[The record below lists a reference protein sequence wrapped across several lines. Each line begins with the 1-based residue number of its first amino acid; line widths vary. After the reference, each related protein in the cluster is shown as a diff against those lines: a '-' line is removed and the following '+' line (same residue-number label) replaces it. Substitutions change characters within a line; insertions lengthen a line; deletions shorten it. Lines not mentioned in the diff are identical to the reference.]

1 MADNTYDAIVI
12 GSGIS
17 GGWAA
22 KELTE
27 KGLKTIMLERGR
39 NVEHVKGYENA
50 TKGPWE
56 FPHRGGRT
64 QQMIEDYPVLKRD
77 YPLSEKN
84 LNFWASDQDSPYT
97 EVKRFDWYRGYHVGG
112 RSLMWGRQSYRLS
125 EMDFEANQKDGIA
138 VDWPIRYKDIEK
150 WYSHVERFAGIS
162 GTRNGL
168 AQLPDG
174 EFQPGMEMNV
184 VEKEVAARI
193 KAHYK
198 GDRHMVIGRAA
209 NLTKALPG
217 RTNCQYR
224 SKCSLGC
231 PFGGYFSTQSSTL
244 PAAVATGNLTLRP
257 FSIVTKILYD
267 KDTKKAKGVEV
278 LDAETNKTYEY
289 FAKVI
294 FLNASTLNSTWI
306 LMNSATDIWDGGLGS
321 SSGELGHN
329 LMDHHFRL
337 GASGNM
343 EGFEDKYYFGRRPTG
358 IYIPRFR
365 NIGNDKRDYIRGF
378 GYQGA
383 ASREGWGRNV
393 AEMNIGA
400 DFKDALCE
408 PGAWTM
414 GITAFGETL
423 PYHENKVTLDKTK
436 KDKWGLN
443 VLAIDAEIKEN
454 ELKMRKDMME
464 DAKEM
469 LENSG
474 LKDVKTFD
482 NGYALGQGIHEMGTA
497 RMGLDPKTSVL
508 NKFNQV
514 WDATNVFVTDGAAMT
529 SAACQNP
536 SLTYMALTAR
546 AVDHA
551 LSELKKGNI

>member
-125 EMDFEANQKDGIA
+125 EMDFEANAKDGIA

-150 WYSHVERFAGIS
+150 WYSYVERFAGIS

-278 LDAETNKTYEY
+278 LDAETNMTYEY
-289 FAKVI
+289 YAKII

-337 GASGNM
+337 GASGKM
-343 EGFEDKYYFGRRPTG
+343 EGFEDKYYYGKRPTG

-365 NIGNDKRDYIRGF
+365 NIGDDKRDYIRGF

-383 ASREGWGRNV
+383 ASREGWSRNV

-400 DFKDALCE
+400 DFKDTLCE

-474 LKDVKTFD
+474 LKEVKTFD

-514 WDATNVFVTDGAAMT
+514 WDAPNVYVTDGAAMT